1 MGEFVA
7 ACQAGVF
14 ALPDA
19 LALVAARG
27 RLVQAQPAGSMLSVR
42 AAASAIEPRLPDC
55 LSLAASNGPQ
65 LCVVSGPVEVVAEFQ
80 RVLESENLP
89 CRLLQTSHAFH
100 SAMMDPVLEPFA
112 ALVAGMHL
120 SPPRLRFISSVTGDW
135 ITAEQA
141 CDPHY
146 WARHLRAPVRF
157 AEGVATLWAE
167 PSRVLLEVG
176 PRASATTMARQAMK
190 DPAQQCAVATLGDE
204 PGRDADWTSVLR
216 AMGRLWA
223 SGVDIDWEA
232 LHAGAHRSTVSLPPY
247 PFERRRHWIEP
258 APRTAQDKRLVEQPQ
273 AEADDQP
280 AAQAAR
286 PETQT
291 AVAASPR
298 QRLRDELRAIIESTA
313 GLSLGE
319 GESMTFLDAGLDSL
333 LLTQLAFTL
342 QRKFRVELSFRQLL
356 DGLSSLGPLADFIA
370 ARTLPAAEAPVPVAQ
385 HVQAKHNG
393 HDTLAGAPVAGAR
406 LGRDADGSAAW
417 FVPDPGRAG
426 KYLRVEVK

>member
-1 MGEFVA
+1 
-7 ACQAGVF
+7 
-14 ALPDA
+14 
-19 LALVAARG
+19 
-27 RLVQAQPAGSMLSVR
+27 
-42 AAASAIEPRLPDC
+42 
-55 LSLAASNGPQ
+55 
-65 LCVVSGPVEVVAEFQ
+65 
-80 RVLESENLP
+80 
-89 CRLLQTSHAFH
+89 
-100 SAMMDPVLEPFA
+100 
-112 ALVAGMHL
+112 
-120 SPPRLRFISSVTGDW
+120 
-135 ITAEQA
+135 
-141 CDPHY
+141 
-146 WARHLRAPVRF
+146 
-157 AEGVATLWAE
+157 
-167 PSRVLLEVG
+167 
-176 PRASATTMARQAMK
+176 MK
-190 DPAQQCAVATLGDE
+190 DPAHQCAVATLGDE

-216 AMGRLWA
+216 AMGRLWS

-232 LHAGAHRSTVSLPPY
+232 LHAGAHRRPVSLPAY

-273 AEADDQP
+273 AKADDQP
-280 AAQAAR
+280 AAPAAEGEAR
-286 PETQT
+286 S

-370 ARTLPAAEAPVPVAQ
+370 ERTLPAVEAPVPVAE
-385 HVQAKHNG
+385 VVPAKRNG
-393 HDTLAGAPVAGAR
+393 QDTLAGVPVAGAR
-406 LGRDADGSAAW
+406 LGRDVDGSAAW